1 MNLALMNLAFGK
13 PAAYTVGQSGP
24 LLSKPVSFSAM
35 ELTIIYRF
43 LLAAFLGGLIGVE
56 RELRAKGAGLRTHF
70 LVAIGSAL
78 FMLVSQY
85 GFLPALSFLTEHYQ
99 GFDFRVDLSRVASQI
114 VSGIGFIG
122 AGAIVL
128 HKRFIVGLTTA
139 ASIWV
144 TAAIGCAAA
153 GGLVLL
159 SVCATLLALIGLEL
173 FVVIDRFIGSAKHE
187 LNVAFLAP
195 SEDVAQTALDAL
207 QKAGAHIAVYSG
219 SRNGDGMRIEL
230 QLQTRAELAEPAAVL
245 SLLMSIPGITPLS
258 VE

>member
-78 FMLVSQY
+78 FMLV
-85 GFLPALSFLTEHYQ
+85 YQ